1 LDGFKVGGKS
11 TKRHESQEIKVPERS
26 KLMHLART
34 LVNPGKKMPSRLG
47 VRNKQPKMRIKNAT
61 VEIK

>member
-1 LDGFKVGGKS
+1 
-11 TKRHESQEIKVPERS
+11 
-26 KLMHLART
+26 MHLART